1 MFHSFVNPAERIVTI
16 DREMTR
22 TRYSLKATNQSKE
35 NDSLSR
41 GIREWMCP
49 WGIRCQSS
57 QANNYI
63 AVRSFDNDN
72 TEEFR

>member
-22 TRYSLKATNQSKE
+22 TRYGLKATNQSTE
-35 NDSLSR
+35 IEALSR
-41 GIREWMCP
+41 GKYKWRCR
-49 WGIRCQSS
+49 WGIVCQSS

-63 AVRSFDNDN
+63 SWRSFENDN